1 LHATKDKQQTDVESN
16 AETYDIRWILADGS
30 SGLLLF
36 VTPQSWED
44 GVGVQKSYLIR
55 FDIKARDLP

>member
-1 LHATKDKQQTDVESN
+1 MQLKISSKQMLNQMQKRMLFYT
-16 AETYDIRWILADGS
+16 LADG

-44 GVGVQKSYLIR
+44 GVGVQKGHLIR
-55 FDIKARDLP
+55 LISREGKSLR

>member
-1 LHATKDKQQTDVESN
+1 MLNQMQKRMLFS
-16 AETYDIRWILADGS
+16 RLADG